1 MGQHPLAGRDS
12 VEQSAALI
20 RHYRYAE
27 ERLMRIMGGWIAL
40 TPELSAKLLLGRHVW
55 DCAQHTDLWGRRL
68 PELRS
73 AAQRSEPAN
82 EGVVRCFDRCE
93 QAESRDATPER
104 LTAVYRVMKPHLV
117 ALYERHLAAANTV
130 YEPPTRRILER
141 CLDEERRHVAAGA
154 MVIGALVTPDPV
166 TRQRAADCEAR
177 LVAALGE
184 AGGVLGD
191 GFVERAA
198 PGAHARAAGDVIA
211 LGNVF
216 APVTLPADL
225 SAAIDRH
232 RQALAAG
239 DWQAAGNDAVDAA
252 RPSIVGMYADLGARP
267 RATAIVAVAEVGE
280 HRLVKLALRG
290 DAGTAVIVQ
299 QWRRASDRWRLHAA
313 EVVRVEPASAPA

>member
-1 MGQHPLAGRDS
+1 MGPHPLAGRDS
-12 VEQSAALI
+12 VDQSAALI

-40 TPELSAKLLLGRHVW
+40 TPELPAKLLFGRHVW

-82 EGVVRCFDRCE
+82 AGVVRCFDEWE

-104 LTAVYRVMKPHLV
+104 LVAVYRVAKPHLV
-117 ALYERHLAAANTV
+117 ALYDRHLAEANSV

-154 MVIGALVTPDPV
+154 AVLAAVVTPDPV
-166 TRQRAADCEAR
+166 KRQRAADWEAR
-177 LVAALGE
+177 AEAALVAA
-184 AGGVLGD
+184 GGMLGD
-191 GFVERAA
+191 GFV
-198 PGAHARAAGDVIA
+198 ARASAVAHPRGSTDVIA

-216 APVTLPADL
+216 PPVPLPPGL
-225 SAAIDRH
+225 SEAVDRH
-232 RQALAAG
+232 RRALESGDLAGAAE
-239 DWQAAGNDAVDAA
+239 QIVDAA
-252 RPSIVGMYADLGARP
+252 RETVLETYAGLGMPPQRSD
-267 RATAIVAVAEVGE
+267 IVAVAEIGA

-290 DAGTAVIVQ
+290 SRGTALVVQ
-299 QWRRASDRWRLHAA
+299 QWRRAGDSWRIAA
-313 EVVRVEPASAPA
+313 ADVVRVEPASASA